1 MTGGVLMQ
9 LLRENEI
16 RLRCTNRQ
24 MYRKERT
31 ICLKILETGNVT
43 KI

>member
-1 MTGGVLMQ
+1 MR

-24 MYRKERT
+24 MYGKERT
-31 ICLKILETGNVT
+31 IRLKILETGNVT